1 MIIKKAELETVC
13 GITSTLPENAQPE
26 FAFAGKSN
34 VGKSS
39 LINALMNRKSLA
51 RTSSQPGKTQTIN
64 FYHINDE
71 VYFVDLPGYGYA
83 KVAQEVKAKWGK
95 MIERYLHKS
104 QMLRC
109 VFLLI
114 DIRHEPSANDK
125 TMYDWIIHNGF
136 HPVVIA
142 TKLDKIKRSQIQKQV
157 KLVRTGL
164 GMGKEDILIPF
175 SAETKQ
181 GREEIW
187 ALIER
192 LMAGDVMP
200 ETDVEEGEQAEVAAD
215 EEEKADKAEQTET
228 VSGQVLNNKNI

>member
-1 MIIKKAELETVC
+1 MIIKNAELETVC
-13 GITSTLPENAQPE
+13 GITSSLPSHDQPE

-64 FYHINDE
+64 FYHINDQL
-71 VYFVDLPGYGYA
+71 YFVDLPGYGYTKTA
-83 KVAQEVKAKWGK
+83 GVVKEKWGT
-95 MIERYLHKS
+95 MVERYLHKS
-104 QMLRC
+104 SVLKC

-114 DIRHEPSANDK
+114 DIRHEPSENDK
-125 TMYDWIIHNGF
+125 TMYEWIIYNGF

-142 TKLDKIKRSQIQKQV
+142 TKMDKLKRSQVEKQV
-157 KLVRTGL
+157 KLLRTGL
-164 GMGKEDILIPF
+164 GMEKEDILIPF

-187 ALIER
+187 ELIE
-192 LMAGDVMP
+192 
-200 ETDVEEGEQAEVAAD
+200 
-215 EEEKADKAEQTET
+215 KII
-228 VSGQVLNNKNI
+228 LN